1 MGAASRGLRENDD
14 RSQEKI
20 ADPQVVENA
29 RCRGRTATK
38 HALLTALV
46 STAMFVLL
54 A

>member
-1 MGAASRGLRENDD
+1 MRGLRENDD

-20 ADPQVVENA
+20 ADPEVLEHA
-29 RCRGRTATK
+29 RYQGGLATK
-38 HALLTALV
+38 HALLTALL